1 MWAKF
6 KKLSN
11 PTSTKAVL
19 EIVRADETISN
30 DKKEVLKRW
39 HTDIYNLFSGLRN
52 NPDFPFNDNFYQE
65 ILDKKAEFE
74 AMAPNDQEQ
83 VSNFDS
89 VSLNNDI
96 LFDEVSKANPK

>member
-1 MWAKF
+1 M
-6 KKLSN
+6 
-11 PTSTKAVL
+11 
-19 EIVRADETISN
+19 
-30 DKKEVLKRW
+30 LKRW
-39 HTDIYNLFSGLRN
+39 HTDISNLFSGLRN

-96 LFDEVSKANPK
+96 LFDEVSKAIDKAKMRKAYLQIPNEALKNQVFSALLYIWP

>member
-1 MWAKF
+1 MWAKL

-39 HTDIYNLFSGLRN
+39 HTDISNLFSGLRN

-65 ILDKKAEFE
+65 ILDKKNE
-74 AMAPNDQEQ
+74 
-83 VSNFDS
+83 
-89 VSLNNDI
+89 
-96 LFDEVSKANPK
+96 